1 MFLLSLN
8 PSTSH
13 EMWLSTIET
22 CFLCFTNMYHIHDE
36 EETKLG
42 EDSPMLC
49 VFWRSRL
56 LLDIFLK
63 MLLVTPR
70 DGYRKNKEKTFLKS
84 SIKKTCPQAWRLLLP
99 FFHFFDLD
107 SSFFNSGFFF
117 PWPAAALLCSFP
129 IKKEQ
134 KWTVRFIDG
143 NKYHVYNW
151 QKSGNSSSFIFQLV
165 LQSSL

>member
-1 MFLLSLN
+1 MLWLKNDLLVFLLSLN

-107 SSFFNSGFFF
+107 SSFFNSGFFS
-117 PWPAAALLCSFP
+117 PGQRQLCSVAFP
-129 IKKEQ
+129 SRRNRSEL
-134 KWTVRFIDG
+134 
-143 NKYHVYNW
+143 
-151 QKSGNSSSFIFQLV
+151 SGL
-165 LQSSL
+165 